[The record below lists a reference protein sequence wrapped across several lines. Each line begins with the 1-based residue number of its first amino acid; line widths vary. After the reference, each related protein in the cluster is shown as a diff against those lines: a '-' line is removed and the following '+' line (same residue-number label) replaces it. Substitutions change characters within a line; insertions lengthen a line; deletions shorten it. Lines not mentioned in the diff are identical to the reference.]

1 MPELPEVETVKKYLD
16 YEIKDDIFT
25 SVEIYNKKL
34 RVDIPS
40 DLGQIVK
47 NQKITKISRRAK
59 YILIN
64 LSVSNRSLLIHLGMT
79 GKFLI
84 YRGKYHP
91 TKHDHIVFSLSSGR
105 KLIFN
110 DQRRFGLITYINNDL
125 EVKQNCRFLGH
136 LGIEPLSIEF
146 NGKYLK
152 DLSKNSRLEIKKFIM
167 EQKNVVGV
175 GNIYAA
181 EALFLSKINPTKI
194 VQEISLK
201 QYDILASNIKLVLA
215 NAIAKGGS
223 TIKDFTSI
231 NGNSGYFQ
239 NELNV
244 YGRENEPCKI
254 CNSKIIRI
262 VQGGRST
269 FYCKKCQKG

>member
-59 YILIN
+59 YIVIN

-84 YRGKYHP
+84 YQGKYQIN
-91 TKHDHIVFSLSSGR
+91 KHDHIVFSLLSGR

-110 DQRRFGLITYINNDL
+110 DQRRFGLITHINNDL
-125 EVKQNCRFLGH
+125 VAKQNCRFLGH

-181 EALFLSKINPTKI
+181 EALFLSKINPAKI
-194 VQEISLK
+194 AQ
-201 QYDILASNIKLVLA
+201 
-215 NAIAKGGS
+215 
-223 TIKDFTSI
+223 
-231 NGNSGYFQ
+231 
-239 NELNV
+239 
-244 YGRENEPCKI
+244 
-254 CNSKIIRI
+254 
-262 VQGGRST
+262 
-269 FYCKKCQKG
+269 